1 MKKTLCFM
9 TLIVFALSF
18 GSVGLAS
25 TWQQSNNVVYSIGIY
40 NGSTSFFKINLTT
53 GQMNLLNTFPHITG
67 VSAFEAAVDHENNRY
82 FQPAY
87 GYDFLRSLLVIDTN
101 TGEIT
106 ATLPFSVTVGL
117 ISYSNGSL
125 YGIEYD
131 QMLGANIFV
140 QIDPET
146 ANISSLAILSG
157 LSGLIPGTSIIAND
171 KFIFEGIG
179 VNGYALYQIDM
190 QTLAIETF
198 PLTEGLLHF
207 AYHNNAIIG
216 VTFYNQSNKLVRID
230 LLTGESQV
238 LSEVTGI
245 QSLFQGASVL
255 DEEMNLY
262 IFPVIDSNGVHRLY
276 SFDIQTG
283 ALVASPELTVA
294 PSTTSVFVT
303 SVASLG
309 FTGQLKSFERGWSIY
324 KAYLPSIFNIPDR

>member
-1 MKKTLCFM
+1 M
-9 TLIVFALSF
+9 
-18 GSVGLAS
+18 
-25 TWQQSNNVVYSIGIY
+25 Y
-40 NGSTSFFKINLTT
+40 NGSTSFFQIDLTT

-67 VSAFEAAVDHENNRY
+67 VSAFDAAVDHENNRY
-82 FQPAY
+82 FQPAQ
-87 GYDFLRSLLVIDTN
+87 GHDLSNHLLVIDTN

-106 ATLPFSVTVGL
+106 ATLPFSRAVGL

-140 QIDPET
+140 EIDPET
-146 ANISSLAILSG
+146 GNISSHTLISG
-157 LSGLIPGTSIIAND
+157 LNGLIPGNSIIVNN

-198 PLTEGLLHF
+198 PLAEGLLHF

-216 VTFYNQSNKLVRID
+216 VTFYNQSNKLIRID
-230 LLTGESQV
+230 LLTGESQI

-245 QSLFQGASVL
+245 QSLFQGASIL

-262 IFPVIDSNGVHRLY
+262 IFPVIDTNGVHRLY

-283 ALVASPELTVA
+283 AFVASPALTVA
-294 PSTTSVFVT
+294 PSTTSAVIA
-303 SVASLG
+303 SIASLG
-309 FTGQLKSFERGWSIY
+309 FTGQLKSFERGWIIY
-324 KAYLPSIFNIPDR
+324 KAYLPSVFNTPDW